1 MNAFTT
7 ATPATRLLC
16 LPDAHG
22 APLADFD
29 LYQEQDLL
37 HISWHGHLTADAVVR
52 GARAG
57 MHLFANGVLPRRLLS
72 NHQAVT
78 GEWGEAL
85 PWLHYEWLPEAS
97 ERGVRVMAH
106 VLAHGTASQ
115 LINFPGSHEFIEAI
129 THELRAQS
137 FRHVEPALQWLAHR

>member
-1 MNAFTT
+1 MTT
-7 ATPATRLLC
+7 FSVATRLLR

-22 APLADFD
+22 ALLADFD
-29 LYQEQDLL
+29 FHQEQDLL
-37 HISWHGHLTADAVVR
+37 HISWHGHLTAEAVVR
-52 GARAG
+52 GAKAG
-57 MHLFANGVLPRRLLS
+57 MHLFANSTLPRRLLS

-106 VLAHGTASQ
+106 VLAPGTASQ
-115 LINFPGSHEFIEAI
+115 LINFPGSHEFIAAL
-129 THELRAQS
+129 THELRARS
-137 FRHVEPALQWLAHR
+137 FRHVESALQWLAQR